1 MSTTA
6 TGAKYVFGK
15 TVALGFDEAI
25 KRVTEELA
33 KEGFGVLTEID
44 VKATL
49 KKKLGIDVAPYRI
62 LGACNP
68 PAAATTRCRAPTS
81 RHEGE
86 PGPRCSTST
95 SAAPTWCPTW
105 STRSRAIAAQEQACS
120 SASPR
125 RARAWARSRRR
136 RSWSTTPRRFARF
149 QAAQGELTGRA
160 VAAAGG
166 GGELSAAQVRCQN
179 FRDLQAQ
186 LEGTENRI
194 TVARN
199 RYIKAVQAYNVTVR
213 QFPSNLTAMVFGYKT
228 KPNFTRRE
236 RARDIEGAQSRLR
249 PEGQVIRALL
259 ILLLALPAWAQ
270 VAVPQLTAR
279 VTDLT
284 GTLTKEQTA
293 SLEQR
298 LQSFEARKGSQIAV
312 LMVPTTAPEAIEQYA
327 LRVAERWKIGRKK
340 VDDGAIL
347 VVAKNDRA
355 LRIEVGYGL
364 EGALNDAT
372 ASRIIR
378 EAIVPRFREGD
389 FYGGINAGVDRM
401 LRVIDG
407 EPLPEPASPA
417 PQVGGGLGQSL
428 PILLVLAVVG
438 GGLLRRMLGK
448 TVGSV
453 VTGGAVGTVAWF
465 LVGAVS
471 IAVLAGILAFIFTL
485 VGGGAGRRYYGG
497 FPGGLGGGGFGGGGF
512 RGGGG
517 SFGGGGASGRW

>member
-1 MSTTA
+1 
-6 TGAKYVFGK
+6 
-15 TVALGFDEAI
+15 
-25 KRVTEELA
+25 
-33 KEGFGVLTEID
+33 
-44 VKATL
+44 
-49 KKKLGIDVAPYRI
+49 
-62 LGACNP
+62 
-68 PAAATTRCRAPTS
+68 
-81 RHEGE
+81 
-86 PGPRCSTST
+86 
-95 SAAPTWCPTW
+95 
-105 STRSRAIAAQEQACS
+105 
-120 SASPR
+120 
-125 RARAWARSRRR
+125 
-136 RSWSTTPRRFARF
+136 
-149 QAAQGELTGRA
+149 
-160 VAAAGG
+160 
-166 GGELSAAQVRCQN
+166 
-179 FRDLQAQ
+179 
-186 LEGTENRI
+186 
-194 TVARN
+194 
-199 RYIKAVQAYNVTVR
+199 
-213 QFPSNLTAMVFGYKT
+213 
-228 KPNFTRRE
+228 
-236 RARDIEGAQSRLR
+236 
-249 PEGQVIRALL
+249 VIRALL

-298 LQSFEARKGSQIAV
+298 LQSFEARKGSQIAL

-327 LRVAERWKIGRKK
+327 LRVAERWKIGRKN

-401 LRVIDG
+401 LRIIDG

-417 PQVGGGLGQSL
+417 PQVGGGFGQSL
-428 PILLVLAVVG
+428 PILLILAMVV
-438 GGLLRRMLGK
+438 GGLLRRMLGR

-453 VTGGAVGTVAWF
+453 AAGGAVGAVAWL
-465 LVGAVS
+465 LVGAAS
-471 IAVLAGILAFIFTL
+471 IAVLAGILAFIVTL

-497 FPGGLGGGGFGGGGF
+497 FPGGFGGGGWGRGGGF

-517 SFGGGGASGRW
+517 GFGGGGASGRW